1 MQYKKTNWP
10 KSLNLNIFILNSI
23 SLLKMPKID
32 EMNSLMNK
40 LNNLEKHINNKKLK
54 YISINGKTTS
64 KIKKSKINYSNI
76 KRRNQ
81 QEINYFQH

>member
-40 LNNLEKHINNKKLK
+40 LNNLEKYINNKKLK
-54 YISINGKTTS
+54 YISINGKTIS

-76 KRRNQ
+76 KRRN
-81 QEINYFQH
+81 

>member
-40 LNNLEKHINNKKLK
+40 LNNLEKYINNKKLK
-54 YISINGKTTS
+54 YISINGKTIS